1 MSNFGIMMYE
11 LVSNKPL
18 FEHQSGDTIA
28 KQIITSI
35 LSADL
40 LKEVDDTPEP
50 YQSVIKKYCVA
61 DAWKLIKKN
70 RK

>member
-1 MSNFGIMMYE
+1 MIYK
-11 LVSNKPL
+11 LVTNKAL

-40 LKEVDDTPEP
+40 LKEVDDIPEP
-50 YQSVIKKYCVA
+50 YQSVIEKHPVA
-61 DAWKLIKKN
+61 DA
-70 RK
+70 